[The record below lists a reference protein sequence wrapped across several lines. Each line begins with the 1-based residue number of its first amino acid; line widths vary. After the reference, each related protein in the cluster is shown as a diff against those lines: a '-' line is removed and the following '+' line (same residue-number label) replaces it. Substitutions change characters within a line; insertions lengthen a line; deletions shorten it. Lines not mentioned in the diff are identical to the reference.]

1 MDAPARVREADR
13 AEADPLA
20 RPEPDTLHIP
30 ACGSLGPV
38 RVTVCGRLVPEA
50 RVRSSAG
57 HMTDEEAH
65 RACDACCFHGLPAS
79 VTLACEAKVP
89 LADYPDYEPEK
100 GYIDFL
106 MKDYTRQR
114 NGFPSVVELL
124 AHLGRSYRY
133 DVDGEELRGGT
144 CVAIRAMDAALEILG
159 LRTDLGQLAILG
171 LAESDRS
178 WAPGSGSRPGGGREV
193 LDPHSET
200 DPSPAGGRS
209 RPPAPHPSPQEGAHH
224 STSPRFP
231 RNHGRPTPD
240 AQETAQ
246 KAPVRPLERPGGCA
260 RVPGPSPHNPLL
272 RS

>member
-1 MDAPARVREADR
+1 MLTPTDPSPTSRDMVQAVDAAARVGEADR

-57 HMTDEEAH
+57 HMADEEAN
-65 RACDACCFHGLPAS
+65 RACDACCLDGLPAS
-79 VTLACEAKVP
+79 VILACEAEVP
-89 LADYPDYEPEK
+89 LADYPDYEPDWP
-100 GYIDFL
+100 YIDFL
-106 MKDYTRQR
+106 MEDYTRQR

-144 CVAIRAMDAALEILG
+144 SVAVRAMNHALDILG
-159 LRTDLGQLAILG
+159 LRTDLGRLAILG

-178 WAPGSGSRPGGGREV
+178 
-193 LDPHSET
+193 ET
-200 DPSPAGGRS
+200 DR
-209 RPPAPHPSPQEGAHH
+209 
-224 STSPRFP
+224 TL
-231 RNHGRPTPD
+231 
-240 AQETAQ
+240 
-246 KAPVRPLERPGGCA
+246 LERPH
-260 RVPGPSPHNPLL
+260 PHALPKGD
-272 RS
+272 